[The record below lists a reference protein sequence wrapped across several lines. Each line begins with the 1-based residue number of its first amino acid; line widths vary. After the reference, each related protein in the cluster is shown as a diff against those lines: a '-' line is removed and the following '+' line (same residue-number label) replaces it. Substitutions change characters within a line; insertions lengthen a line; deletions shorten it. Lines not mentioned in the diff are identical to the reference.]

1 MPSPT
6 NSQASSGA
14 RFALL
19 PRQQDV
25 RATEIDKVD
34 LLASFRPGD
43 LIRAQVLSLGDSRA
57 YFLSTAKNDLGVIL
71 AKGVAVPCTAQHPL
85 RVVVRYRA
93 VLYTALRPLCAV
105 RVQHCTVRCL
115 HPLYASVQLPS
126 RASKDNHKYIS
137 RNGALVEADDET
149 DTATPDRRQTGPRS
163 NQARRRLSAG
173 SGPGTPGAGGKGSAP
188 QAAAKSAQPS
198 PAEAAPGDTPEGD
211 GERGPRAA
219 ATVAANVMQ
228 PSLLMKRVMLLVSH
242 CLQLVPSYTRDFMSL
257 IVLLF
262 RFPSP
267 TGKAGDSPMELAM
280 TRARGKAYATEA
292 VRFREEGRQQLEVND
307 ELQLKLADQEKQ
319 VEELKAEL
327 QSRDSDLKDALA
339 LLKHLAQKLAEDQLG
354 KLNWR
359 AHIKEA
365 CDDFLFKQESLNLS
379 PDPEQMLA
387 ALIMLLGIPWHVDK
401 EGKPFSSPAFVK
413 CARLWD
419 SSGDMP
425 VALFPVQLLVIL
437 AAVRYK
443 FRHPSATRSQL
454 DRSGDPGALARQARV
469 VQRWINSS
477 DVTRK
482 DGCLGIGKLCIV
494 GWKEIPEDELAADE
508 YGDEGLD
515 LTSNIDSQEQ
525 DYDEDEEQPELF

>member
-1 MPSPT
+1 MPRGNPKGLVPPSMMHL
-6 NSQASSGA
+6 Q
-14 RFALL
+14 
-19 PRQQDV
+19 
-25 RATEIDKVD
+25 
-34 LLASFRPGD
+34 
-43 LIRAQVLSLGDSRA
+43 SR
-57 YFLSTAKNDLGVIL
+57 
-71 AKGVAVPCTAQHPL
+71 
-85 RVVVRYRA
+85 
-93 VLYTALRPLCAV
+93 
-105 RVQHCTVRCL
+105 
-115 HPLYASVQLPS
+115 QLPS
-126 RASKDNHKYIS
+126 HASKDYHKYIS
-137 RNGALVEADDET
+137 SKGGLVEADDET

-173 SGPGTPGAGGKGSAP
+173 SGPGTPGAGGKGSAL

-198 PAEAAPGDTPEGD
+198 PAEAAPGGTPEGD

-219 ATVAANVMQ
+219 ATVAANVDAAFA
-228 PSLLMKRVMLLVSH
+228 
-242 CLQLVPSYTRDFMSL
+242 TDEAGDAA
-257 IVLLF
+257 
-262 RFPSP
+262 
-267 TGKAGDSPMELAM
+267 GKAGDSTMELAM
-280 TRARGKAYATEA
+280 TRVRGKAYATEA
-292 VRFREEGRQQLEVND
+292 VRFCEEGRQQLEVND

-359 AHIKEA
+359 ARCKTAHIKEA

-401 EGKPFSSPAFVK
+401 KGKPFSSPAFVK
-413 CARLWD
+413 CVRLWD